1 MEVGGVR
8 TEPWIVIH
16 AVKNLTLQRTRLLHQ
31 QFRFMFLLTQSRNTF
46 PGLHLTLLL
55 PYLEPYPCDKARLSC
70 WGPWQAGS
78 PQAGLKLWEC
88 VTGICRE
95 MFLCN
100 VFFCYNR
107 KQGAWVLTIGRGQ
120 TKSPFILTIH
130 TFAEVE
136 LDGTDFL
143 LKNIWQMT
151 NMLLKSSDEDSFH
164 QTHCLPAGSNSY

>member
-16 AVKNLTLQRTRLLHQ
+16 AVKKSYSTEDQTVASAVQIHVPPNSVKKHFSGLAPNFVASLPGTLSMWQSKTVLLGS
-31 QFRFMFLLTQSRNTF
+31 L
-46 PGLHLTLLL
+46 
-55 PYLEPYPCDKARLSC
+55 
-70 WGPWQAGS
+70 AGWFN
-78 PQAGLKLWEC
+78 AGWVEIMGMC
-88 VTGICRE
+88 NRE

-143 LKNIWQMT
+143 LKNSWQMT